1 MNLAKAS
8 RIITSSDR
16 ATITVEEVN
25 QLFIRAGYPSRS
37 LSRLTLAL
45 DYSLACISAR
55 LLQEKTLV
63 GFARLG
69 GDGVFQATIWDLL
82 VDPTLPQPEATKHLI
97 LERLKREVKQQFPK
111 CCISIFSLVSD
122 QKLLYNL
129 GFKEDEKG
137 IKAMQ
142 FPVST
147 QDFG

>member
-1 MNLAKAS
+1 MNLAKVS

-16 ATITVEEVN
+16 SALTVEELN
-25 QLFIRAGYPSRS
+25 QLLVRAGQPSRS
-37 LSRLTLAL
+37 LPQLALAL

-69 GDGVFQATIWDLL
+69 GDGVFQATIWDLF
-82 VDPTLPQPEATKHLI
+82 VDPTQPQPEATKQLI

-111 CCISIFSLVSD
+111 CCISIFSSPDD
-122 QKLLYNL
+122 QKLLHNL

-137 IKAMQ
+137 IRGMQ
-142 FPVST
+142 FQGFS
-147 QDFG
+147 QDLG